1 MSEDRF
7 EAHPHSDAAAPG
19 ANGLRVIRF
28 NATQRGQVRVEA
40 SEQRSWQ
47 SAMPA
52 LKKLVYLVDVVLPG
66 MRRTLRQ
73 RRRDLILDLGLSA
86 SVQEIRDH
94 NNRMDEQVRS
104 SAGPT
109 GVSSGEFALA
119 DISATPG

>member
-1 MSEDRF
+1 MTDQGLRLPQGDVLLIRLPENPTTGYRWQFSQSGSGALQVSEDRF

-52 LKKLVYLVDVVLPG
+52 PKTLVYLVDVV
-66 MRRTLRQ
+66 
-73 RRRDLILDLGLSA
+73 
-86 SVQEIRDH
+86 
-94 NNRMDEQVRS
+94 
-104 SAGPT
+104 
-109 GVSSGEFALA
+109 
-119 DISATPG
+119 